1 MKALIDTNIL
11 LDYLAE
17 REPFI
22 KEARE
27 IIALCHTEKL
37 CGCVTAHS
45 IADCFFILRKIPLD
59 KRREMIIAVI
69 EIMELINI
77 DRSQMLKA
85 LRDENFTDIEDSVQA
100 ACAEENG
107 LDCVITRNV
116 KDFKGGSVPAITPAD
131 LLEKINT

>member
-1 MKALIDTNIL
+1 MKVLIDTNIL

-27 IIALCHTEKL
+27 IIALCRTDKL

-45 IADCFFILRKIPLD
+45 IADCLRKIPLEE
-59 KRREMIIAVI
+59 RRKMIIGVI
-69 EIMELINI
+69 EIMDLINI
-77 DRSQMLKA
+77 DKSKMLNA
-85 LRDENFTDIEDSVQA
+85 LRDEDFSDVEDSIQS
-100 ACAEENG
+100 ACAEEYS
-107 LDCVITRNV
+107 LDYIVTRNV

-131 LLEKINT
+131 LLEKVNG